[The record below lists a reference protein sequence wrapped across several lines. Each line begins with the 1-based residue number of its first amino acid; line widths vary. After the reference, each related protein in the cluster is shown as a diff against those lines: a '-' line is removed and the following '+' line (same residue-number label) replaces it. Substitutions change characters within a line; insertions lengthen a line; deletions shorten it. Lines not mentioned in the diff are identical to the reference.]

1 MIIDDIKKEV
11 SILLASEKS
20 GHGMDHIERVLDLS
34 NKLAYGL
41 DVDSLVLKA
50 IALLHDV
57 DDYKLVG
64 IETSKELSNA
74 KRILNKYNLDDSVKK
89 KILESISE
97 IGYSK
102 RLAGITPKYL
112 EGMIVSDADMLDAM
126 GASGITRSIEY
137 ALSKGRKIFNKDI
150 FPKLDLDSNGYKNEK
165 DTTMINHVFEKLLRL
180 KNLML
185 TKIAKE
191 EAIKRH
197 ELMVNFLK
205 EYFEELNLKEWQDYL
220 EEYLST
226 TN

>member
-1 MIIDDIKKEV
+1 MNSTTDNII
-11 SILLASEKS
+11 
-20 GHGMDHIERVLDLS
+20 
-34 NKLAYGL
+34 Y
-41 DVDSLVLKA
+41 
-50 IALLHDV
+50 V

-64 IETSKELSNA
+64 IEASKELSNA

-185 TKIAKE
+185 TEIAKE

-197 ELMVNFLK
+197 EFMVNFLK